1 MLVEKHR
8 TFSMAK
14 NCMLGDNF
22 DNSMISKLEE
32 SVITFVNWNTRDST
46 KESKAILNL
55 KLILKKCS
63 LYILWLSN
71 QKLELGATVTII
83 SLLNNNAFL
92 YKGLNDQQ

>member
-22 DNSMISKLEE
+22 HNGMIGKLEE

-46 KESKAILNL
+46 KESKANENF
-55 KLILKKCS
+55 S
-63 LYILWLSN
+63 L
-71 QKLELGATVTII
+71 V
-83 SLLNNNAFL
+83 
-92 YKGLNDQQ
+92 

>member
-22 DNSMISKLEE
+22 DNGMIGKLEE

-46 KESKAILNL
+46 KESKANENF
-55 KLILKKCS
+55 S
-63 LYILWLSN
+63 L
-71 QKLELGATVTII
+71 V
-83 SLLNNNAFL
+83 
-92 YKGLNDQQ
+92 